1 MGGGSRSGSL
11 KMERKLRCESSR
23 EDERRPWLW
32 LLAGPNGAG
41 KSTYAPKLAALVD
54 EIVRPDELAYQLSRE
69 APERV
74 ALAAGRLAVR
84 RINELLE
91 QRRSFAIET
100 TLSGRLHLQVVERAT
115 RAEWSIGVVYIALG
129 SPELAVERVRERTS
143 RGGHYVPAND
153 VRRRFARSLDEPVQ
167 NLDPRRKT
175 GENRDGKRRRKFRAA
190 DVQFRHGA
198 AGLSGPARLG
208 VGHDWAGSA
217 LRRWLVD

>member
-1 MGGGSRSGSL
+1 
-11 KMERKLRCESSR
+11 MERKLRCESSR

-74 ALAAGRLAVR
+74 ALAAGRLAVQ

-153 VRRRFARSLDEPVQ
+153 VRRRFARSLR
-167 NLDPRRKT
+167 NLSSVSRHADRLLVLDNSSTRGRMKRVLEAKSGEVVFRRK
-175 GENRDGKRRRKFRAA
+175 RF
-190 DVQFRHGA
+190 
-198 AGLSGPARLG
+198 P
-208 VGHDWAGSA
+208 
-217 LRRWLVD
+217 RWLDGVIPAILAGVRSPAN